1 MLLLFRFKAKL
12 LILLLS
18 LLVSSCGF
26 SYKYARIAQ
35 LEKEVYVDQVY
46 TVYGSMLRNRLNLYF
61 SDSIT
66 EQTKYILKPEIDI
79 SIVKSNTDQDG
90 FATSK
95 IIYINVDWSIYDI
108 NTGELIRKDRTS
120 SVVRYTFRDLNYVNN
135 QDEVSSI
142 NSAIIAVAKRVVDDV
157 SVGLESKGM

>member
-120 SVVRYTFRDLNYVNN
+120 SVVRYTFRDLNYINN